1 MRLRLTCLA
10 LCLATPAHADLVS
23 AIDAHVLPGYA
34 RFAETAVALDEAAE
48 ADCTAPAL
56 RPAYHLAFDAWLG
69 VAHLRFGPVETDG
82 RALAIEFWPDP
93 RGIAARS
100 LDSLIAAQDPVVRN
114 AEDFATVSVAARGL
128 MALDRLLFD
137 GDRSEYSTDSYVCH
151 LTRAIAHDLADMA
164 VAIRDDWD
172 TSHARLLKTAGDSG
186 NAIYLSPQ
194 EAKRALLTAL
204 LSGLEFNADQRLGR
218 PLGRFERPQPRQ
230 AEAYRSDRPLRN
242 VILSL
247 EALRD
252 LANELT
258 DGPTRSL
265 NAIDGALT
273 EARRLEDPRLAGV
286 SEPQSRIRIES
297 LQSRI
302 REARAAAA
310 QEIGAALGVAAGF
323 NAADGD

>member
-1 MRLRLTCLA
+1 MRLRLTSLA
-10 LCLATPAHADLVS
+10 LCLAAPAHAGLVS
-23 AIDAHVLPGYA
+23 AIDVHILPGSA
-34 RFAETAVALDEAAE
+34 RFAEAAVALDEAAE
-48 ADCTAPAL
+48 VDCTAPAL
-56 RPAYHLAFDAWLG
+56 RPAYHLVFDAWLG

-100 LDSLIAAQDPVVRN
+100 LDSLVAAQDPVVQDP
-114 AEDFATVSVAARGL
+114 EDFATVSVAARGL

-137 GDRSEYSTDSYVCH
+137 AERSEYPPDSYSCR
-151 LTRAIAHDLADMA
+151 LTRAVAHDLADMA
-164 VAIRDDWD
+164 IAIRDDWTD
-172 TSHARLLKTAGDSG
+172 SHARLLKTAGDSG

-194 EAKRALLTAL
+194 EARRALLTAL

-218 PLGRFERPQPRQ
+218 PLGSFERPQPRQ
-230 AEAYRSDRPLRN
+230 AEAYRSERPLRN

-252 LANELT
+252 LADELA
-258 DGPTRSL
+258 DGPPRSL
-265 NAIDGALT
+265 NAIDAALT
-273 EARRLEDPRLAGV
+273 EARRLDDPRLAGV
-286 SEPQSRIRIES
+286 TEPQPRIRIES

-302 REARAAAA
+302 RAARAAAA
-310 QEIGAALGVAAGF
+310 EEIGAALGVAAGF